1 MYTEVKN
8 YNRRR
13 IRGLNNINQEHLSKS
28 YNYYLMNIDKKKKTE
43 HIENDETNCFV
54 RSVNSMKL
62 MHRFVRELVNILLIQ
77 YILLDA
83 HCIEPS

>member
-1 MYTEVKN
+1 
-8 YNRRR
+8 
-13 IRGLNNINQEHLSKS
+13 
-28 YNYYLMNIDKKKKTE
+28 MNIDKKEKKTE

-62 MHRFVRELVNILLIQ
+62 MHRFVRELVNILLIPH
-77 YILLDA
+77 ILLDA